1 MSDEIELT
9 VVMPCL
15 NEAETIE
22 RCIRKAQGWFAES
35 GTKGEVV
42 IGDNGS
48 TDGSQDIAR
57 GLGARVVD
65 VPVRGYGAALDGAV
79 RAARGR
85 FVVMGDSDDSYDF
98 SKLTPFLEK
107 LREGYDLVM
116 GNRFRGGIHPGAM
129 PFKNRYLG
137 NPVLSGIGRLF
148 VRSPAGDFHCGIR
161 GFSVDAFRR
170 MDLRTTGMEF
180 ASEMVIKATLGGMR
194 ITEVPT
200 ELHKDG
206 RNRPPHLRPWRDGWR
221 HLRFMLLYSPNWL
234 FLYPGLALLA
244 VGTALGV
251 WLWPGPRVVGPV
263 GLDVHT
269 LVYAAF
275 MVLVGFQA
283 TLMAVFARA
292 YAVKAGLRTDA
303 GWFARVWRRVALEG
317 GIVAGIALMLLGLGG
332 AAFAIRAWQAAGF
345 GALQPGDVLRVV
357 VPSGLLLTLGAEVLF
372 GSFLLGV
379 LDLDVRSDVPPSVA
393 RPSAP

>member
-57 GLGARVVD
+57 RLGARVVD
-65 VPVRGYGAALDGAV
+65 VPVRGYGAALDGAI

-148 VRSPAGDFHCGIR
+148 FRSPAGDFHCGIR

-234 FLYPGLALLA
+234 FLYPGLVLLA
-244 VGTALGV
+244 VGAALGV

-317 GIVAGIALMLLGLGG
+317 GIIAGIALMLLGLGG